1 MMFPLYIVLDTNILV
16 SALWKNP
23 SVASRLVEAVDSGLL
38 VPVVSDGILDEYHE
52 VLSRSKFR
60 FAPTR
65 YLSLIQLI
73 LQRAERVVPPATA
86 VPMPDADDAVFYAT
100 ALASRAAGNVTY
112 LVTGNL
118 RHVPQEEFIVSPRT
132 MLDIIGQLH
141 TAAGQK
147 EHQP

>member
-1 MMFPLYIVLDTNILV
+1 MMFPLYAVLDTNIPV

-60 FAPTR
+60 FAPAR
-65 YLSLIQLI
+65 YSSLIQLI
-73 LQRAERVVPPATA
+73 SQRAEWVVPLAIA
-86 VPMPDADDAVFYAT
+86 VPMPDADDLVFYAT
-100 ALASRAAGNVTY
+100 ALASRAAGRATY

-118 RHVPQEEFIVSPRT
+118 RHFPQEDFIVSPRA